1 MSAVYG
7 FSFAF
12 SVFTLHVKP
21 SMTLLKFLFQVK
33 ALPGLGTT
41 IDVILVN
48 GKLKEGDTI
57 IVAGIEGP
65 IVTQIRAL
73 LTPQPLKELRVKN
86 QYINH
91 KELCG
96 AQGVKIAAKDLEKAL
111 AGIPLYAAQ
120 QQDEVDYFKVSRVNL
135 SFFPLCL
142 NVFKKDSSS
151 FLFR

>member
-1 MSAVYG
+1 M
-7 FSFAF
+7 
-12 SVFTLHVKP
+12 
-21 SMTLLKFLFQVK
+21 
-33 ALPGLGTT
+33 
-41 IDVILVN
+41 
-48 GKLKEGDTI
+48 
-57 IVAGIEGP
+57 AGIEGP

-135 SFFPLCL
+135 FFFF
-142 NVFKKDSSS
+142 VFVWTFSKKIRVLFYSVKLSVHSWISTRRPYSST
-151 FLFR
+151 

>member
-1 MSAVYG
+1 
-7 FSFAF
+7 
-12 SVFTLHVKP
+12 
-21 SMTLLKFLFQVK
+21 
-33 ALPGLGTT
+33 
-41 IDVILVN
+41 VN

-120 QQDEVDYFKVSRVNL
+120 QQDEVDYFKVCRVNL
-135 SFFPLCL
+135 F
-142 NVFKKDSSS
+142 
-151 FLFR
+151 FLFLFV